1 MSFAGNHF
9 LPALRRFWPLVLAMF
24 AGTVL
29 GAHVL
34 VALDLASLNLLVGIF
49 VVVFCLS
56 SHVNPAM
63 RLPNRYEAGAG
74 VVAGGIGGFMGG
86 LSALFGPPL
95 IMYFASL
102 RLDRDTF
109 VGVISSIYLCCS
121 VTLVVVFGSV
131 GVMSRAQ
138 FAESTLACVPLLIGV
153 WVGRRFRGRI
163 DEELFRKLLLV
174 ALLAVGV
181 RLIAIGLGLMLGP
194 ARRGA
199 RSAAPLSL
207 GNVPPVRCGTRG
219 AVQRGPAAS
228 AGRQPAFRSMT
239 LAPLASARRAGAIAN
254 TLNGLPAAAQI
265 SSNRNRSA
273 SMNTSAAVACPRG
286 GTPPIANP
294 VAARTKLASA
304 RPTASPIAAASL
316 SGSRRLSPLMTAIT
330 GRSPARN
337 TSDFAISPTE
347 HPTAAAAST
356 AVRVESGRVRISHAS
371 DAASRAAR
379 TRSGPFIFAI
389 ASASDVSVR
398 SMAVWA
404 DASTCT
410 ISPVESEYLTDFLSW
425 NFPRT
430 RVSSWTRRKWWDWRE
445 SWA

>member
-1 MSFAGNHF
+1 MTTTLIVLSALALFAGGAVKGLVGIGIPLVSISLLSLFLPLTDAVALLPVPMIVANVWMSFAGNHF

-24 AGTVL
+24 AGTVV

-131 GVMSRAQ
+131 GVMSGAQ

-181 RLIAIGLGLMLGP
+181 RLIAIGLG
-194 ARRGA
+194 
-199 RSAAPLSL
+199 
-207 GNVPPVRCGTRG
+207 
-219 AVQRGPAAS
+219 
-228 AGRQPAFRSMT
+228 
-239 LAPLASARRAGAIAN
+239 
-254 TLNGLPAAAQI
+254 
-265 SSNRNRSA
+265 
-273 SMNTSAAVACPRG
+273 
-286 GTPPIANP
+286 
-294 VAARTKLASA
+294 
-304 RPTASPIAAASL
+304 
-316 SGSRRLSPLMTAIT
+316 
-330 GRSPARN
+330 
-337 TSDFAISPTE
+337 
-347 HPTAAAAST
+347 
-356 AVRVESGRVRISHAS
+356 
-371 DAASRAAR
+371 
-379 TRSGPFIFAI
+379 
-389 ASASDVSVR
+389 
-398 SMAVWA
+398 
-404 DASTCT
+404 
-410 ISPVESEYLTDFLSW
+410 
-425 NFPRT
+425 
-430 RVSSWTRRKWWDWRE
+430 
-445 SWA
+445 